1 MSVDEARPDASEL
14 PSLRLRTKLAFGIG
28 SAAETIAL
36 FSLGSYGLLYYNQVL
51 GLPGWLGG
59 LAISLSFVVDG
70 FADPVVGSISDR
82 TRSRLGRRHPFMY
95 AAPIPIAL
103 FLLAIFNPPDG
114 LSHTLLFLWF
124 TGSVIGLRVAMSV
137 FHTPHLAL
145 GGELSES
152 YIERT
157 KVMAWNNFST
167 WIGGTSISLIA
178 LTYFFK
184 ATPEYPR
191 GLLNPAPYLPFSL
204 LAAGATLTILFGS
217 AWFTRDQIPRL
228 PRPPKD
234 QPPFSPFE
242 FLKDVGK
249 ILANRNYVWLLAGL
263 FALSLMTGIRDT
275 LGLYGGTYYW
285 GFPSEM
291 LRWYSLGSLVGF
303 VSALTLTP
311 RLHAR
316 WGKRG
321 VIIASAAA
329 SVVFPALGYI
339 LREVGWMFPNG
350 DPRLLPTLVAISA
363 VSYATGAIL
372 NISVMSALAD
382 VADENEVRFGVRQE
396 GVLYSTRALFAKL
409 DTAIGAALAGIVLTL
424 IAFPEKAQPGE
435 VDPGVLQNLGLFLG
449 PISMIPGV
457 FAAVLYSQF
466 SISSADHA
474 ATRAKIAAA
483 RREAPAI
490 PN

>member
-1 MSVDEARPDASEL
+1 
-14 PSLRLRTKLAFGIG
+14 
-28 SAAETIAL
+28 
-36 FSLGSYGLLYYNQVL
+36 
-51 GLPGWLGG
+51 
-59 LAISLSFVVDG
+59 
-70 FADPVVGSISDR
+70 
-82 TRSRLGRRHPFMY
+82 
-95 AAPIPIAL
+95 
-103 FLLAIFNPPDG
+103 
-114 LSHTLLFLWF
+114 
-124 TGSVIGLRVAMSV
+124 
-137 FHTPHLAL
+137 
-145 GGELSES
+145 
-152 YIERT
+152 
-157 KVMAWNNFST
+157 
-167 WIGGTSISLIA
+167 
-178 LTYFFK
+178 
-184 ATPEYPR
+184 
-191 GLLNPAPYLPFSL
+191 
-204 LAAGATLTILFGS
+204 
-217 AWFTRDQIPRL
+217 
-228 PRPPKD
+228 
-234 QPPFSPFE
+234 
-242 FLKDVGK
+242 
-249 ILANRNYVWLLAGL
+249 
-263 FALSLMTGIRDT
+263 
-275 LGLYGGTYYW
+275 
-285 GFPSEM
+285 
-291 LRWYSLGSLVGF
+291 
-303 VSALTLTP
+303 
-311 RLHAR
+311 
-316 WGKRG
+316 

-457 FAAVLYSQF
+457 FAVLLYSQF

>member
-1 MSVDEARPDASEL
+1 MSVDEARPDSSEL
-14 PSLRLRTKLAFGIG
+14 PPLRLRTKLAFGIG

-82 TRSRLGRRHPFMY
+82 TRSRFGRRHPFMY

-103 FLLAIFNPPDG
+103 FFLAIFNPPDG

-191 GLLNPAPYLPFSL
+191 GLLNPEPYLPFSL

-242 FLKDVGK
+242 FLKDVNK

-263 FALSLMTGIRDT
+263 FALSLMSGIRDT

-350 DPRLLPTLVAISA
+350 DPRLLPTLVTISA

-457 FAAVLYSQF
+457 FAVLLYSRF

-483 RREAPAI
+483 RREAPAV

>member
-1 MSVDEARPDASEL
+1 
-14 PSLRLRTKLAFGIG
+14 
-28 SAAETIAL
+28 
-36 FSLGSYGLLYYNQVL
+36 
-51 GLPGWLGG
+51 
-59 LAISLSFVVDG
+59 
-70 FADPVVGSISDR
+70 
-82 TRSRLGRRHPFMY
+82 
-95 AAPIPIAL
+95 
-103 FLLAIFNPPDG
+103 
-114 LSHTLLFLWF
+114 
-124 TGSVIGLRVAMSV
+124 
-137 FHTPHLAL
+137 
-145 GGELSES
+145 LSES

-167 WIGGTSISLIA
+167 WIGGTAISLIA
-178 LTYFFK
+178 LTFFFK

-191 GLLNPAPYLPFSL
+191 GLLNPEPYMPFSL
-204 LAAGATLTILFGS
+204 LAAMATLSILFAS

-228 PRPPKD
+228 PRPPAD

-249 ILANRNYVWLLAGL
+249 VLANRNYVWLLAGL

-285 GFPSEM
+285 GFSSEL

-311 RLHAR
+311 RLHAL
-316 WGKRG
+316 WGKRA

-329 SVVFPALGYI
+329 TVLFPALGFI
-339 LREVGWMFPNG
+339 LREVGLMFENG

-363 VSYATGAIL
+363 VSYAVGAIL

-435 VDPGVLQNLGLFLG
+435 VDPGVIQNLGLFLG

-457 FAAVLYSQF
+457 LAVFLYARF
-466 SISSADHA
+466 SISKADHA
-474 ATRAKIAAA
+474 ATRAKIEALKRA
-483 RREAPAI
+483 RTAES
-490 PN
+490 

>member
-1 MSVDEARPDASEL
+1 MSVDEARPDSSEL
-14 PSLRLRTKLAFGIG
+14 PPLRLRTKLAFGIG

-82 TRSRLGRRHPFMY
+82 TRSRFGRRHPFMY

-103 FLLAIFNPPDG
+103 FFLAIFNPPDG

-191 GLLNPAPYLPFSL
+191 GLLNPEPYLPFSL

-242 FLKDVGK
+242 FLKDVNK

-263 FALSLMTGIRDT
+263 FALSLMSGIRDT

-350 DPRLLPTLVAISA
+350 DPRLLPTLVTISA

-457 FAAVLYSQF
+457 FAVLLYSRF
-466 SISSADHA
+466 SISSTDHA

-483 RREAPAI
+483 RREAPAV

>member
-1 MSVDEARPDASEL
+1 MPVDEARPDSSE
-14 PSLRLRTKLAFGIG
+14 PPPLRLRTKLAFGIG

-36 FSLGSYGLLYYNQVL
+36 FSLGSYALLYYNQVL

-59 LAISLSFVVDG
+59 MAISLSFVVDG
-70 FADPVVGSISDR
+70 FADPVIGSISDR
-82 TRSRLGRRHPFMY
+82 TRSRFGRRHPFMY

-103 FLLAIFNPPDG
+103 FFLAIFNPPDG

-137 FHTPHLAL
+137 FHTPHLAF
-145 GGELSES
+145 GSELSES
-152 YIERT
+152 YIERS

-191 GLLNPAPYLPFSL
+191 GLLNPEPYLPFSL

-242 FLKDVGK
+242 FLKDLGK

-316 WGKRG
+316 WGKRA

-329 SVVFPALGYI
+329 TVVFPALGFM

-350 DPRLLPTLVAISA
+350 DPRLLPTLVVISV

-457 FAAVLYSQF
+457 FAVLLYSRF

-474 ATRAKIAAA
+474 ATRAKIEAA
-483 RREAPAI
+483 RREAPAV

>member
-1 MSVDEARPDASEL
+1 M
-14 PSLRLRTKLAFGIG
+14 
-28 SAAETIAL
+28 
-36 FSLGSYGLLYYNQVL
+36 
-51 GLPGWLGG
+51 
-59 LAISLSFVVDG
+59 
-70 FADPVVGSISDR
+70 
-82 TRSRLGRRHPFMY
+82 
-95 AAPIPIAL
+95 
-103 FLLAIFNPPDG
+103 
-114 LSHTLLFLWF
+114 
-124 TGSVIGLRVAMSV
+124 
-137 FHTPHLAL
+137 
-145 GGELSES
+145 
-152 YIERT
+152 
-157 KVMAWNNFST
+157 
-167 WIGGTSISLIA
+167 
-178 LTYFFK
+178 
-184 ATPEYPR
+184 
-191 GLLNPAPYLPFSL
+191 
-204 LAAGATLTILFGS
+204 ATLSILFAS

-228 PRPPKD
+228 PRPPVD

-249 ILANRNYVWLLAGL
+249 VLANRNYVWLLAGL

-285 GFPSEM
+285 GFSSEL

-311 RLHAR
+311 RLHAL
-316 WGKRG
+316 WGKRA

-329 SVVFPALGYI
+329 TVLFPALGFI
-339 LREVGWMFPNG
+339 LREVGLMFENG

-363 VSYATGAIL
+363 VSYAVGAIL

-435 VDPGVLQNLGLFLG
+435 VDPGVIQNLGLFLG

-457 FAAVLYSQF
+457 LAVFLYARF
-466 SISSADHA
+466 SISKADHA
-474 ATRAKIAAA
+474 ATRAKIEALKRA
-483 RREAPAI
+483 RTAES
-490 PN
+490 